1 LPVRYNR
8 LIMDNNETISPTL
21 PSPQPWAVKFFTIW
35 VGQAFSLIGSSLV
48 QFALVW
54 WMTRETGSA
63 TVLATATLVALL
75 PQVLLGAF
83 VGALVDRWNRRTI
96 MIVADTAIAVATGV
110 LIVLFATGVVQIW
123 HVYAILLVRSLGSAF
138 HSPAM
143 TASTSLMVPK
153 EHLARIAG
161 LNQTLYGVMSIFSPP
176 LGALLISIFPTQGV
190 LAIDIGTAAL
200 AVLPLLFISI
210 PIPPRQAA
218 QANGTAQKTSYW
230 HDLREGFQYVVKW
243 PGLLGVIL
251 LAMLLNFL
259 LVPSGS
265 LTPLVVFKVFGKGAP
280 ELAMTETVFGVGII
294 LGGLLL
300 STWGGFKKKIVTS
313 LTGVLGIGLGVIL
326 VGLTPANLF
335 MMLLAANLVVGA
347 TQVLANGPLTAIF
360 QTAIEPDMQGR
371 VISLVSTGATAMM
384 PLSLLVAGPVADYWG
399 VRTWYLIGGGMCI
412 LVTLVAFAIPA
423 IMNIEQNK
431 AQPAEIS
438 TKAI

>member
-1 LPVRYNR
+1 
-8 LIMDNNETISPTL
+8 
-21 PSPQPWAVKFFTIW
+21 
-35 VGQAFSLIGSSLV
+35 
-48 QFALVW
+48 
-54 WMTRETGSA
+54 
-63 TVLATATLVALL
+63 
-75 PQVLLGAF
+75 
-83 VGALVDRWNRRTI
+83 
-96 MIVADTAIAVATGV
+96 
-110 LIVLFATGVVQIW
+110 
-123 HVYAILLVRSLGSAF
+123 
-138 HSPAM
+138 
-143 TASTSLMVPK
+143 
-153 EHLARIAG
+153 
-161 LNQTLYGVMSIFSPP
+161 
-176 LGALLISIFPTQGV
+176 V

-200 AVLPLLFISI
+200 AVLPLLVISI
-210 PIPPRQAA
+210 PVPPRQAA
-218 QANGTAQKTSYW
+218 QANGTMQKTSYW
-230 HDLREGFQYVVKW
+230 HDLREGFRYVVKW

-265 LTPLVVFKVFGKGAP
+265 LTPLVVFKVFGKGVR
-280 ELAMTETVFGVGII
+280 ELAWMETVFGVGVI

-335 MMLLAANLVVGA
+335 YVLLAANMVVGA

-412 LVTLVAFAIPA
+412 LVTLVAFAIPP

-431 AQPAEIS
+431 AKPVESSIP
-438 TKAI
+438 TV